1 MSEILRHR
9 HDTYIGRFAP
19 SPTGPLHLGSL
30 VSAVASYLDARAQ
43 QGQWLLRIED
53 LDPPREQP
61 GAADAIIRSLK
72 AHHLYW
78 DGDIIWQSQR
88 HHLYQQALDTLLA
101 QGDAFRCSCS
111 RAQLRAIGGIH
122 SGHCVT
128 PLKPD
133 DAAIRLRVNDHV
145 EQFDDR
151 LLGSQRQDLATDG
164 DFVLRRRDGLYAY
177 QLAVVVD
184 DADQHIT
191 DIVRGSDLLDSTGRQ
206 RYLQQCLG
214 MPSQR
219 YLHIPVLNGADGCK
233 LSKQSFAPAI
243 DNLQPQRNL
252 RLALSYLN
260 QPAPPESL
268 DLDALLAWSSRHW
281 QVERLPHSLSIPL

>member
-43 QGQWLLRIED
+43 NGQWLLRIED

-78 DGDIIWQSQR
+78 DGDIVWQSQR
-88 HHLYQQALDTLLA
+88 HHLYQQALDTLLT

-111 RAQLRAIGGIH
+111 RAQLRAIGGTH

-128 PLKPD
+128 KLVPG

-177 QLAVVVD
+177 QLAVVID

-219 YLHIPVLNGADGCK
+219 YLHIPVLTGADGCK

-243 DNLQPQRNL
+243 DNLQPEANL
-252 RLALSYLN
+252 RQALRYLR
-260 QPAPPESL
+260 QPAPPAGL
-268 DLDALLAWSSRHW
+268 PLDALLAWSSRHW
-281 QVERLPHSLSIPL
+281 QLESVPRTLSMPC

>member
-1 MSEILRHR
+1 MSKAQRHQNS
-9 HDTYIGRFAP
+9 TYIGRFAP

-30 VSAVASYLDARAQ
+30 VSAVASYLDARSQ

-61 GAADAIIRSLK
+61 GAAEAIIRSLK
-72 AHHLYW
+72 AHYLHW
-78 DGDIIWQSQR
+78 DGEIVWQSQR

-111 RAQLRAIGGIH
+111 RAQLRANGGIH
-122 SGHCVT
+122 SGQCVT
-128 PLKPD
+128 ELVPD
-133 DAAIRLRVNDHV
+133 DAAIRLRVNHHV
-145 EQFDDR
+145 ELFDDR
-151 LLGSQRQDLATDG
+151 LLGPQQQGLAEEG

-177 QLAVVVD
+177 QLAVVID

-206 RYLQQCLG
+206 RFLQQCLG
-214 MPSQR
+214 LPEQR
-219 YLHIPVLNGADGCK
+219 YLHIPVLTGADGCK

-243 DNLQPQRNL
+243 DNLQPEANL
-252 RLALSYLN
+252 RQALRYLR
-260 QPAPPESL
+260 QPAPPA
-268 DLDALLAWSSRHW
+268 DLPVDALLAWSSRHW
-281 QVERLPHSLSIPL
+281 QLESLPRTLSMPC